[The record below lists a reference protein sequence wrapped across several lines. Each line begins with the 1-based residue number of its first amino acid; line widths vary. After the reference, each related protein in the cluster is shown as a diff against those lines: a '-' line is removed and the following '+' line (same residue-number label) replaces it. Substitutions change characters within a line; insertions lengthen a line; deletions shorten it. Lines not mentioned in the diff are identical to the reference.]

1 MMGFETQGEM
11 FCGHLARVAGR
22 SAYHP
27 RPELTNFG
35 EMGRPVLDPFIEHW
49 ANHLLLSN
57 IRVEMSQ
64 QSKDSISATN
74 PIKKA
79 WAVLIHTVDRK
90 NSQGI
95 AR

>member
-1 MMGFETQGEM
+1 MTGFETQM

-22 SAYHP
+22 PPCHP
-27 RPELTNFG
+27 PPELANFG
-35 EMGRPVLDPFIEHW
+35 EMGWPVFDPFVKHR
-49 ANHLLLSN
+49 ANQSVLSN

-64 QSKDSISATN
+64 QSKDSLPATN